1 MTDKDVNDAVNT
13 SSIYIITTTNATV
26 NISLNNI
33 PGVAFHT
40 AQLYKNIPDNDAALI
55 PLRSNITKSN
65 YYPWKPMD
73 I

>member
-1 MTDKDVNDAVNT
+1 MTDKNLKNVATNT
-13 SSIYIITTTNATV
+13 TSIHTTNATV

-33 PGVAFHT
+33 PGVVSHT